1 MEPSKNPLV
10 VIRFGLSNRHDL
22 MTVYSYRARIVAS
35 YWPRLEPIG
44 PETNVGLHGA
54 RSNPRF
60 LDFSSQLAARSV
72 SVLGLNC
79 TLLACVTLRTTRATS
94 LPIDRNAFAF
104 TFPFVSC

>member
-44 PETNVGLHGA
+44 PETNDA